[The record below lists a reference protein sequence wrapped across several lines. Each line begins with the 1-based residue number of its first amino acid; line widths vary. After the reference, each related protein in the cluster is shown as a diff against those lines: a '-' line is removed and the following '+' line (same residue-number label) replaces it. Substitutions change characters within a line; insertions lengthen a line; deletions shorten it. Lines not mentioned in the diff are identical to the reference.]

1 MRAHPSG
8 NPIDQTAGHKAA
20 LQPEAMTVPFGS
32 PSRGPLTG
40 SCEELDR
47 SGYSSA
53 CNGLFNGSPLASVVQ
68 VGGRMI
74 LIK

>member
-1 MRAHPSG
+1 MKAHPSD

-20 LQPEAMTVPFGS
+20 LQPKAMIVPFGS

-40 SCEELDR
+40 SREKPDR
-47 SGYSSA
+47 SGCGSA
-53 CNGLFNGSPLASVVQ
+53 CNGLFNGSPLTSVTQ